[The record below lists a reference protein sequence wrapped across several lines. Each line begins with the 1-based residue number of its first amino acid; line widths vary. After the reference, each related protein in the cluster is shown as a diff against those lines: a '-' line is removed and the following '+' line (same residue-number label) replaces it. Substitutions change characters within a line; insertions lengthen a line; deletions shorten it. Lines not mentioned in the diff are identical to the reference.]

1 MEKVLKYAIAAAC
14 TLLLMAGC
22 SKTHV
27 TSTPSGGGNDANE
40 QIVEI
45 IPAPGAV
52 NLDEISDLIVSVG
65 ENEIYFR
72 TTDETAASS
81 ASAPQ
86 TKILM
91 PALIAGGIIYSLSAS
106 DMFPHGY
113 LGKIKEVAEENG
125 LIKAI
130 IEKTTISE
138 SFDLFR
144 VNGSFEMEA
153 EDVNGSV
160 GLKMQEDAEGFT
172 CLTGNIEFNQEVGLT
187 GKTKDVDVEGKTKF
201 AVKGSLTAGLKVHLD
216 INLGLTVENPYFRAT
231 TDVRADGNLEMS
243 CSIDG
248 TVEVPVKLA
257 TVSGK
262 YIHPALKILEP
273 SLDLN
278 FELIVEGSAGY
289 STGLEFSQKRRFQ
302 IENADGLWSCN
313 FSDLNPRDEPS
324 IKPSGINFTL
334 SGETFTGI
342 SLPFSVK
349 IFGLDDYSATISP
362 KVGLSLN
369 GTFSTDIADATD
381 FYNAHKNTEIK
392 TAVQLRT
399 DAILKFQGKETG
411 QGLHKKNNYLEETKY
426 IFPTFSCTSIEPASN
441 YVSVWYNAQRDL
453 LFPVSVGT
461 ALYMANEN
469 ATEVS
474 ETEPET
480 YTWIEDTGFDFN
492 GTHTALSPGTYKV
505 RPYVNLGPFHVLAE
519 PVSEFEIKKALI
531 KSVKTSL
538 YYEDGDLDYQYDRVF
553 EYDDEYRI
561 TSVSDSYITP
571 IGYGILYF
579 DDRIVVYADGE
590 IDEEYILDENGYL
603 TEIIDNGIEKFLSYD
618 DNGYLKQCRYTTDS
632 YESDGTH
639 RHYEET
645 TNYTYDNGNMIRYVK
660 NSHIEISGSP
670 DPDRN
675 GTHNVVYT
683 SDFEYSE
690 TKNSLSVNLMDPAA
704 EDLFVT
710 NYGLKFKGISS
721 RCLMSSAVHT
731 STDGYYGKA
740 VMTYLQGTGNGDE
753 QIVIEYFERNGERDG
768 FLIYDIEYNQ

>member
-27 TSTPSGGGNDANE
+27 TSTPSGGGNDADE

-91 PALIAGGIIYSLSAS
+91 PALIAGGIIYSLASS

-257 TVSGK
+257 TVSSK

-392 TAVQLRT
+392 TAVQLRA
-399 DAILKFQGKETG
+399 DADIKFQGKETG

-519 PVSEFEIKKALI
+519 PVSEFEIKGKLVESVTWEDY
-531 KSVKTSL
+531 KSRSFT
-538 YYEDGDLDYQYDRVF
+538 Y
-553 EYDDEYRI
+553 
-561 TSVSDSYITP
+561 
-571 IGYGILYF
+571 
-579 DDRIVVYADGE
+579 
-590 IDEEYILDENGYL
+590 DENGR
-603 TEIIDNGIEKFLSYD
+603 IIKIATTDLEDPEYSYFYNLAYPDDKTIVLYWNGDTSEPLYFRLDNDGFLVKSEMNSNYYTDYKYSNGILKSEYTYVANENGIFRRNVLLTYTDGNCTSVTTAETYIDTDGDEHDGSY
-618 DNGYLKQCRYTTDS
+618 S
-632 YESDGTH
+632 YEYVSEMTYTDIRNIMNIDIFSDLL
-639 RHYEET
+639 
-645 TNYTYDNGNMIRYVK
+645 DFD
-660 NSHIEISGSP
+660 EI
-670 DPDRN
+670 
-675 GTHNVVYT
+675 
-683 SDFEYSE
+683 
-690 TKNSLSVNLMDPAA
+690 
-704 EDLFVT
+704 
-710 NYGLKFKGISS
+710 GLAWKGISS
-721 RCLMSSAVHT
+721 LNLPASRVGTYTYEYELDSDGAVT
-731 STDGYYGKA
+731 TVYRTDSD
-740 VMTYLQGTGNGDE
+740 GDIDVFSISYAE
-753 QIVIEYFERNGERDG
+753 K
-768 FLIYDIEYNQ
+768 

>member
-27 TSTPSGGGNDANE
+27 TSTPSGGGNDADE

-519 PVSEFEIKKALI
+519 PISEFEIKGKLVESVTWEDY
-531 KSVKTSL
+531 KSRSFT
-538 YYEDGDLDYQYDRVF
+538 Y
-553 EYDDEYRI
+553 
-561 TSVSDSYITP
+561 
-571 IGYGILYF
+571 
-579 DDRIVVYADGE
+579 
-590 IDEEYILDENGYL
+590 DENGR
-603 TEIIDNGIEKFLSYD
+603 IIKIATTDLEDPEYSYFYNLAYPDDKTIVLYWNGDTSEPLYFRLDNDGFLVKSEMNSNYYTDYKYSDGILKSEYTYVANENGIFRRNVLLTYTDGNCTSVTTAETYIDTDGDEHDGSY
-618 DNGYLKQCRYTTDS
+618 S
-632 YESDGTH
+632 YEYVSEMTYTDIRNIMNIDIFSDLL
-639 RHYEET
+639 
-645 TNYTYDNGNMIRYVK
+645 DFD
-660 NSHIEISGSP
+660 EI
-670 DPDRN
+670 
-675 GTHNVVYT
+675 
-683 SDFEYSE
+683 
-690 TKNSLSVNLMDPAA
+690 
-704 EDLFVT
+704 
-710 NYGLKFKGISS
+710 GLAWKGISS
-721 RCLMSSAVHT
+721 LNLPASRVGTYTYEYELDSDGAVT
-731 STDGYYGKA
+731 TVYRTDSD
-740 VMTYLQGTGNGDE
+740 GDIDVFSISYAE
-753 QIVIEYFERNGERDG
+753 K
-768 FLIYDIEYNQ
+768 